1 MAHAAAPARRSRPA
15 SRQIGMKHIA
25 RALGVSIGT
34 VERALNDK
42 YGVSPSTKARVLE
55 AARTLGYRPNLA
67 ARSLQSGRRWRIAV
81 QLPCR
86 VALFWDALREGIRE
100 AAALAGGAV
109 EVEFHSYPRL
119 GEEDVPLF
127 ERALADGV
135 DGLIIAPGNPAA
147 LAPHMDDA
155 ARRGIPVVCVVT
167 DAPASPRL
175 TSVSSDPFTVG
186 ALAGELLGRFLSGGG
201 DVGFFTG
208 WLGTQD
214 HAQKFHGFVSSLP
227 RINSALTLGP
237 IVEARDEA
245 DAERRAREVLHAYPG
260 LKGLYISTSNSM
272 PIIRAAEQEG
282 RLAALTIV
290 ATDLFPELADSI
302 RSGRVAATV
311 YQRPV
316 TQGRIALQSLLHFLQ
331 HGVTPPVIQ
340 RVAPHLMMR
349 SNLDVEL
356 EGLPVDGHEMPAA
369 SRRAPPSPVVAAW
382 PRA

>member
-1 MAHAAAPARRSRPA
+1 VHVPGKPFSRVLIEDPTPDMAHAAAPARRTRPA

-25 RALGVSIGT
+25 RELGVSIGT

-81 QLPCR
+81 QLPR
-86 VALFWDALREGIRE
+86 RIALFWDALREGIRE
-100 AAALAGGAV
+100 AAALAGGAI
-109 EVEFHSYPRL
+109 EVEFQSYPRL
-119 GEEDVPLF
+119 GEDDVPLF

-135 DGLIIAPGNPAA
+135 DGLIIAPGDPAA
-147 LAPHMDDA
+147 LAPHLDDA

-175 TSVSSDPFTVG
+175 TSVSADPFTVG

-214 HAQKFHGFVSSLP
+214 HAQKFHGFVSSVS
-227 RINSALTLGP
+227 RINPALTLGP
-237 IVEARDEA
+237 IVEARDEEE
-245 DAERRAREVLHAYPG
+245 AERRAREVLLAYPR

-272 PIIRAAEQEG
+272 PIVRAAE
-282 RLAALTIV
+282 
-290 ATDLFPELADSI
+290 
-302 RSGRVAATV
+302 
-311 YQRPV
+311 
-316 TQGRIALQSLLHFLQ
+316 
-331 HGVTPPVIQ
+331 
-340 RVAPHLMMR
+340 
-349 SNLDVEL
+349 
-356 EGLPVDGHEMPAA
+356 
-369 SRRAPPSPVVAAW
+369 
-382 PRA
+382 